1 VIYYKSTKEI
11 MQKFWSE
18 KSQIRLIKKALKASD
33 RDPFLYKEE
42 EIIKLKTSL
51 RDLRE
56 KVESTRRFNNGGFGY
71 AE

>member
-1 VIYYKSTKEI
+1 
-11 MQKFWSE
+11 MQKFFSD
-18 KSQIRLIKKALKASD
+18 KIQISLIKKALKKSES
-33 RDPFLYKEE
+33 DPFLYKDE

-71 AE
+71 DE

>member
-1 VIYYKSTKEI
+1 
-11 MQKFWSE
+11 MQKFFSD
-18 KSQIRLIKKALKASD
+18 KTQISLIKKALKKSES
-33 RDPFLYKEE
+33 DPFLYKDE

-71 AE
+71 DV

>member
-1 VIYYKSTKEI
+1 
-11 MQKFWSE
+11 MQKFWSD

-71 AE
+71 DE

>member
-1 VIYYKSTKEI
+1 

>member
-1 VIYYKSTKEI
+1 MIGRNFFSYE
-11 MQKFWSE
+11 
-18 KSQIRLIKKALKASD
+18 SQIKMIKKALKASEST
-33 RDPFLYKEE
+33 PFLYKDE

-71 AE
+71 DV

>member
-1 VIYYKSTKEI
+1 MRQFFSPE
-11 MQKFWSE
+11 
-18 KSQIRLIKKALKASD
+18 SQVDLIKKALKASD
-33 RDPFLYKEE
+33 RCPFLYKEE

-71 AE
+71 DE